1 MSPASAT
8 SCRITSPAW
17 TSSATRSSCTRR
29 TRARTATRARR
40 RHGRVGAGARHLLG
54 ALQAQAPA
62 WEPQAQAPAWEP
74 PRQYE
79 APYKQRAREFQNC
92 RGGKTSSGRSRA
104 RTKAAMA
111 DATASAPALANAL
124 RGYIAMRGGSI
135 QAQQLAEFYKSPAC
149 AAGGPE
155 GWALKLLRN
164 VENSGLRFT
173 HMPHLNKWIIALD
186 HDAPPPPPSS
196 DLGASAPAFVPGARS
211 ATRPWPRPISRF
223 APADVSGR
231 APTDRTTAKQRRLA
245 KRAAAREAG
254 PGRAGRQR
262 REPDPRRAH
271 GVARGPVRGPAPRR
285 QCRRAPRRRRRR
297 RQAPVTASGGTT
309 TTGYVKARHP
319 SGAKKKIFVPT
330 ARPWTRLGHNQPKHA
345 FTVVSYN
352 VLSQKLL
359 DVIDTSTIRCC
370 DRGLRLANLQK
381 EIGRYG
387 AQIVCLQEIEPEH
400 LEAFRGCVRT
410 FKNDDRDIKR
420 GAEVAFAPC
429 GEPRT
434 DGVAVLVDAGGSPS
448 FIKMN
453 SGWTATRARRTR
465 GWS

>member
-1 MSPASAT
+1 MASYAADAEDTPVDRAKRTLAFASAT
-8 SCRITSPAW
+8 SSEAPTPAGPPLSPYRDP
-17 TSSATRSSCTRR
+17 SANCDPSEAPTPQ
-29 TRARTATRARR
+29 RAQASTF
-40 RHGRVGAGARHLLG
+40 GALQAQAPTWEP

-62 WEPQAQAPAWEP
+62 WEPPQAQAPAWEP

-149 AAGGPE
+149 AGLEVPKGG
-155 GWALKLLRN
+155 ALKLLRN

-186 HDAPPPPPSS
+186 HDAPPPPPAS
-196 DLGASAPAFVPGARS
+196 DLRAGAEFVPGAGY
-211 ATRPWPRPISRF
+211 
-223 APADVSGR
+223 APVD
-231 APTDRTTAKQRRLA
+231 
-245 KRAAAREAG
+245 AAAPRM
-254 PGRAGRQR
+254 
-262 REPDPRRAH
+262 EPDPRLRQLRMESLEALSAVQRRADNAA
-271 GVARGPVRGPAPRR
+271 GAPRPLGVRGAAPGI
-285 QCRRAPRRRRRR
+285 RA
-297 RQAPVTASGGTT
+297 TASGGTT

-345 FTVVSYN
+345 FTVASYN

-359 DVIDTSTIRCC
+359 DSHRYLYHTTLRP
-370 DRGLRLANLQK
+370 RMRLANLQK

-400 LEAFRGCVRT
+400 LEAFRGCFSAVV
-410 FKNDDRDIKR
+410 F
-420 GAEVAFAPC
+420 
-429 GEPRT
+429 
-434 DGVAVLVDAGGSPS
+434 AVLDPLGTGNLAP
-448 FIKMN
+448 FRAELFKMPIAN
-453 SGWTATRARRTR
+453 LRKFCAEIGAPAISAVL
-465 GWS
+465 

>member
-1 MSPASAT
+1 MRSGFPASDEL
-8 SCRITSPAW
+8 
-17 TSSATRSSCTRR
+17 
-29 TRARTATRARR
+29 RARDELSDNLAGLDLERYAQQLHAEDPSANCDPSEAPTPQRAQ
-40 RHGRVGAGARHLLG
+40 APAFG
-54 ALQAQAPA
+54 ALQAQAPS
-62 WEPQAQAPAWEP
+62 WEPLQAQAPAWEP

-149 AAGGPE
+149 AGLEVPKGG
-155 GWALKLLRN
+155 ALKLLRN

-186 HDAPPPPPSS
+186 HDAPPPPPAS
-196 DLGASAPAFVPGARS
+196 DLGASAPAFVPGAGY
-211 ATRPWPRPISRF
+211 APVAEADLRF
-223 APADVSGR
+223 ASADVSGR
-231 APTDRTTAKQRRLA
+231 DAPTDGTTAKQRRLA
-245 KRAAAREAG
+245 KRAAAREADAPVPRG
-254 PGRAGRQR
+254 AATSA
-262 REPDPRRAH
+262 EPDPRLRQLRMESLEALSAVQRRADNA
-271 GVARGPVRGPAPRR
+271 GGAPRPTLGVRGAAPG
-285 QCRRAPRRRRRR
+285 
-297 RQAPVTASGGTT
+297 TASTAARRT

-359 DVIDTSTIRCC
+359 DSHRYLYHTTETEDAPREPAKRNWEIWRANCLFTR
-370 DRGLRLANLQK
+370 DRAGAPGGVSRLRPD
-381 EIGRYG
+381 
-387 AQIVCLQEIEPEH
+387 LQE
-400 LEAFRGCVRT
+400 
-410 FKNDDRDIKR
+410 
-420 GAEVAFAPC
+420 
-429 GEPRT
+429 
-434 DGVAVLVDAGGSPS
+434 
-448 FIKMN
+448 
-453 SGWTATRARRTR
+453 
-465 GWS
+465 